1 MYKWEVLSWRG
12 GGGGEAE
19 GGGGALGP
27 SVRQSYIRVRK

>member
-1 MYKWEVLSWRG
+1 MGSPKLEGW
-12 GGGGEAE
+12 GGGEAE